1 MDFGGYLRA
10 GFFAVTAVLV
20 SFFAVSCGGGPD
32 TGYRAGRYEFWSF
45 EKSRSGV
52 VPRGWAV
59 AETGGRG
66 MPGKWKVLHDLDAPG
81 GVRTVALI
89 ENENRGHTYNLL
101 LAENTAY
108 RNVEVRVMV
117 RALGGKEDQGGGPVW
132 RAKDADN
139 YYIARWNPLED
150 NFRVYFVKD
159 GQRKQLGS
167 AEVEA
172 GDDTWHEIT
181 ITHRDD
187 RIVASLDGKQLITVF
202 DSTFTEPGKIGLW
215 VKADGKT
222 AFDNVSVIKLPGLPE
237 EP

>member
-1 MDFGGYLRA
+1 M
-10 GFFAVTAVLV
+10 GFRTFLFVITMVFV
-20 SFFAVSCGGGPD
+20 SFFVVSCGGPD
-32 TGYRAGRYEFWSF
+32 AGYRPGRYEVWTF
-45 EKSRSGV
+45 EKVWSRGV
-52 VPRGWAV
+52 PKGWAA
-59 AETGGRG
+59 AETAGKGT
-66 MPGKWKVLHDLDAPG
+66 PGKWKVLRDIHAPG
-81 GVRTVALI
+81 GTRAVALI

-101 LAENTAY
+101 LAEKTAY
-108 RNVEVRVMV
+108 RNVEIRVMV

-167 AEVEA
+167 AEVKAEDQA
-172 GDDTWHEIT
+172 WHEIT

-187 RIVASLDGKQLITVF
+187 RIVASLDGEQLITVR
-202 DSTFTEPGKIGLW
+202 DSTFTESGRIGLW

-222 AFDNVSVIKLPGLPE
+222 AFDNVSVVKISGLHPGP
-237 EP
+237 